1 MDAQA
6 TLDRSPSQPAVRPP
20 SSSSRGQISV
30 ATLRAES
37 GRIVPGTLLA
47 ERYRI
52 VALVGRGGMGEVY
65 RAEDLKLDQDVALK
79 LLPERLLQD
88 GAALARFHREVRIA
102 RDISHPNVCRVFDIG
117 EANGVPFISMEYIA
131 GEDLATLLRKIGR
144 LPQDKAIE
152 ISRQLCAGIAAAHEH
167 GVLHRDLKPANV
179 MLDDRGKVRI
189 MDFGLAGV
197 AADIQGSEITSGTP
211 AYMAPE
217 QLAGKEV
224 TIQSDIYSLGLVL
237 YEVFTGKRAFE
248 ASTLAEMIRLREHSS
263 PSRPSSVVHDLD
275 PLVER
280 VMLRCLERDPEKRP
294 KTALD
299 VSAALPGGDPLAAAL
314 AAGETPS
321 PQMVAAAG
329 GEQALEPRTA
339 WSLLGGVTLAFISVL
354 WVAGY
359 ATDLALYPLN
369 KTPDGFEERAREI
382 IVSAGYSDHPAD
394 WSREFVRNY
403 PYLLYRESKKMRSPK
418 GQLITGANPGALSFL
433 YRQSPELMIPSNV
446 GGEVTFSDPP
456 NETSGMVTVGL
467 DSLGRLRGLR
477 AVPDQREN
485 GTTPTEADWRVL
497 FQAAGLNMDRFK
509 PASQKWLPTEP
520 FDVQKD
526 WEGTYEGDST
536 PIHVS
541 AAGYRGKAVYFQISP
556 PWLDK
561 PEWEHPAAPNRT
573 GTIKYT
579 TATVIA
585 LVLMVLAI
593 FFARRNIRLGRGDRK
608 GAFRLAMYFLVLD
621 FIARKLLRHHIPDTG
636 AEFTGLRESAA
647 LALLGATL
655 LWIYYV
661 TLEPYVRRQWP
672 EFLISWSRLLNGK
685 SRDPMVGRDLLT
697 GSLFG
702 ALIALCYEI
711 VNALPAWFNLAGQ
724 TPINGNGPVLGSIVQ
739 FTGLLL
745 GNFTTGIFSGLTLL
759 FLFFLFRAV
768 LKNYAVAIVLVG
780 ILLTITNLGNENPIA
795 ETIMALVIA
804 ALTLTVFL
812 RFGLLAVIVAGT
824 INNLFLVFPV
834 ALDPSRWYFARGL
847 IPVLLCVAIA
857 LYGFRTSLG
866 NRPVFPALTAEE

>member
-6 TLDRSPSQPAVRPP
+6 TLDRSPSQPVAPPP

-30 ATLRAES
+30 LTLRAES

-47 ERYRI
+47 DRYRI

-65 RAEDLKLDQDVALK
+65 RAEDLKLDEDVALK
-79 LLPERLLQD
+79 LLPERLVQD

-102 RDISHPNVCRVFDIG
+102 RDISHANVCRVFDIG

-167 GVLHRDLKPANV
+167 GVLHRDLKPSNI

-197 AADIQGSEITSGTP
+197 AADIQTSEISSGTP

-224 TIQSDIYSLGLVL
+224 TVQSDIYSLGLVL

-248 ASTLAEMIRLREHSS
+248 AASLAEMMRLREHSS

-280 VMLRCLERDPEKRP
+280 VILRCLERDPQKRP
-294 KTALD
+294 KTALQ

-329 GEQALEPRTA
+329 GEQALAPRTA
-339 WSLLGGVTLAFISVL
+339 WSLLGAVALAFIAVL

-382 IVSAGYSDHPAD
+382 VVNTGYSDHPAD

-403 PYLLYRESKKMRSPK
+403 PYLLYRESKKMPSPK
-418 GQLITGANPGALSFL
+418 GQPITGANPGALSFL
-433 YRQSPELMIPSNV
+433 YRQSPELMIPQNT
-446 GGEVTFSDPP
+446 GGDVTFSDPP
-456 NETSGMVTVGL
+456 YETSGMVTIGL

-485 GTTPTEADWRVL
+485 GTAAAEADWRVL
-497 FQAAGLNMDRFK
+497 FEAAGLNMEHFK
-509 PASQKWLPTEP
+509 PASPKWLPTEP
-520 FDVQKD
+520 FDVQRD
-526 WEGTYEGDST
+526 WEGTYEADST

-541 AAGYRGKAVYFQISP
+541 AASYRGKAVYFQVSP
-556 PWLDK
+556 PWLNT
-561 PEWEHPAAPNRT
+561 PEWMHPAAPNRT
-573 GTIKYT
+573 GAIKYT
-579 TATVIA
+579 TVTVIA
-585 LVLMVLAI
+585 VVLMVLAV
-593 FFARRNIRLGRGDRK
+593 FFARKNIRLGRGDRK
-608 GAFRLAMYFLVLD
+608 GAFRLAAYFLLVE
-621 FIARKLLRHHIPDTG
+621 FAARKLLRHHIPDTG
-636 AEFTGLRESAA
+636 AEFSGLREAA
-647 LALLGATL
+647 GLSLLGAAL

-685 SRDPMVGRDLLT
+685 FRDPMVGRDLLA

-702 ALIALCYEI
+702 ALIVLCIEV
-711 VNALPAWFNLAGQ
+711 VNALPAWFDLAGQ
-724 TPINGNGPVLGSIVQ
+724 TPINGDGPVLGSAAQ
-739 FTGLLL
+739 FTGVLL
-745 GNFTTGIFSGLTLL
+745 GQFAGGIFFGLTLL
-759 FLFFLFRAV
+759 FLFFLFRTL
-768 LKNYAVAIVLVG
+768 LKNYAIAILAVG
-780 ILLTITNLGNENPIA
+780 ILLTLTNLGNENPVA
-795 ETIMALVIA
+795 ETIMALIIA
-804 ALTLTVFL
+804 ALSLTVFL
-812 RFGLLAVIVAGT
+812 RFGLLATIVATT
-824 INNLFLVFPV
+824 IENLFLLFPV
-834 ALDPSRWYFARGL
+834 ALDASRWYFARGL
-847 IPVLLCVAIA
+847 IPLLLCVAIA

-866 NRPVFPALTAEE
+866 NRPVFPALSAED